1 MSSEILSS
9 RSVRLT
15 WGLPLP
21 EKRNGE
27 ITGYTITIENVDTGE
42 SFELSTTE
50 RTLIVDTLRPYMNY
64 QFIVAASTEVGQG
77 PSTLEISILTPEDGN
92 YFFECNIYLYYTLC
106 TPSHLTLSA
115 F

>member
-15 WGLPLP
+15 WELPLP

-27 ITGYTITIENVDTGE
+27 ITGYTISIENIDTGE

-50 RTLIVDTLRPYMNY
+50 TAMSVDTLSPYMNY
-64 QFIVAASTEVGQG
+64 QFTVAATTEVGQG
-77 PSTLEISILTPEDGN
+77 PSTLEISILAPEDGN
-92 YFFECNIYLYYTLC
+92 YFLSVIYIYTGLYV
-106 TPSHLTLSA
+106 HLLI
-115 F
+115 